1 MNHAARKVNVRIMCD
16 EKFMQI
22 SIQRETEFFDIT
34 FPVVKDTRFS
44 YEKGIGTNF
53 HSEDLSLSEFCDKFK
68 TLFFDEK
75 LKNKFK

>member
-16 EKFMQI
+16 EEFMQV
-22 SIQRETEFFDIT
+22 SIQRGIEFFDIT
-34 FPVVKDTRFS
+34 FPVAKETRFS
-44 YEKGIGTNF
+44 YERGIGTNF
-53 HSEDLSLSEFCDKFK
+53 HSENLSLSEFCDKFK